1 MLIEFSGWIC
11 PLTPLE
17 NALRRAEGR
26 TAYRGDFVA
35 HYILPLLY
43 PEGLTR
49 ADQLELGAV
58 ALMIN
63 AAVYGIVFARRRSIN
78 RS

>member
-1 MLIEFSGWIC
+1 MC

-26 TAYRGDFVA
+26 TGYRGDFIA
-35 HYILPLLY
+35 HYILPVLY

-49 ADQLELGAV
+49 SDQLQLGAL
-58 ALMIN
+58 ALLIN
-63 AAVYGIVFARRRSIN
+63 AAVYVFVFTRRRHSGS
-78 RS
+78 RSKSVI